1 MGDVSVPPTTRT
13 RQHPRNSRCS
23 VGALR
28 HSLLPSCVYHV
39 MKDRL
44 TALKPTTL
52 LLQRA
57 GGESLDV
64 EGTCHQDSIF
74 DRESLPI
81 EVCVGKLESLDLL
94 LGMGWLCTYGVELDY
109 KARTIEVRFY
119 ESELGRMLSARSN
132 DLVSLDRTV
141 RIRCAHSTA
150 GSPTHC
156 LSRQR
161 CRESKSSAMMA
172 ANLSR

>member
-1 MGDVSVPPTTRT
+1 
-13 RQHPRNSRCS
+13 
-23 VGALR
+23 
-28 HSLLPSCVYHV
+28 

-52 LLQRA
+52 SLQRA

-64 EGTCHQDSIF
+64 EGTSHLDIIF

-109 KARTIEVRFY
+109 KARTIEVGLY
-119 ESELGRMLSARSN
+119 ESELGRILSARSN

-150 GSPTHC
+150 GSPLHC

-161 CRESKSSAMMA
+161 CRESKSYVTMA
-172 ANLSR
+172 VNLS